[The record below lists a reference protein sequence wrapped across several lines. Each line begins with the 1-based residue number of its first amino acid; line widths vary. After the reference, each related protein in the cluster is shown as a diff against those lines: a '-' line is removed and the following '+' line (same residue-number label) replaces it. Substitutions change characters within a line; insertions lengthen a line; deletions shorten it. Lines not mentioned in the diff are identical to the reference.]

1 MFSMIN
7 TILLI
12 FILIRVYKTDKFYIV
27 KNQYNLKLTE
37 VPKNGLT
44 ENKDEVKTNENKN
57 KKFNNK
63 H

>member
-27 KNQYNLKLTE
+27 KNQYTMKLTE
-37 VPKNGLT
+37 VPKNGLS